1 MSNFDRYVSIDIN
14 KHFLRLPREQ
24 NVVLFSTF
32 RDIIVLPRPKL
43 RGSKSKWYIEGA
55 CGIIWYWAKYIMILL
70 EIKIVPYACMGISGN
85 NPMHDDV
92 VESHRSGHVSE
103 EDPWY
108 AASWG
113 ANVFSLWRPQVVDHA
128 PMKYMAILVIIH
140 DNSWCHQRSLEFT
153 TPRGRDSFF
162 TAKDIQALQILRK
175 HKMGNLIL
183 IFVQDCII

>member
-1 MSNFDRYVSIDIN
+1 MSNFDRYISIDIN

-43 RGSKSKWYIEGA
+43 
-55 CGIIWYWAKYIMILL
+55 
-70 EIKIVPYACMGISGN
+70 SGN

-108 AASWG
+108 AAS
-113 ANVFSLWRPQVVDHA
+113 
-128 PMKYMAILVIIH
+128 
-140 DNSWCHQRSLEFT
+140 
-153 TPRGRDSFF
+153 
-162 TAKDIQALQILRK
+162 
-175 HKMGNLIL
+175 
-183 IFVQDCII
+183 